1 MGFFGRVVPAPVLAP
16 MKAFVRWWEGQPPV
30 DGVDFGDLRRV
41 RPVSRAFGTD
51 RGQAIDRYYVE
62 RFLDSCREDIRGR
75 VLEIGEDT
83 YTRRYGGDKV
93 ARSDVLHVHDRNP
106 RATIVG
112 DLSHAPHVPND
123 SFDCIILTQ
132 TLQLVF
138 DLPGA
143 MRTLERILAPG
154 GVLLLTVPGMSQ
166 VAADSEWGKTWYW
179 AFTALAV
186 ERLLREVMQASDI
199 TVAIHGNVLATTA
212 FLHGL
217 ATSELTAAE
226 LDAVDPDYQLLITAR
241 AVKGAAPL

>member
-93 ARSDVLHVHDRNP
+93 ERSDVLHVHDRNP

-166 VAADSEWGKTWYW
+166 VAAESEWGRTWYW
-179 AFTALAV
+179 AFTGLAV
-186 ERLLREVMQASDI
+186 ERLLREGMQAPDI
-199 TVAIHGNVLATTA
+199 TVAVHGNVLAATA

-226 LDAVDPDYQLLITAR
+226 LDAVDPDYQLVITAR
-241 AVKGAAPL
+241 AVKGAATP